1 MERRTHQRV
10 NLKLECLLERSGGDV
25 FRGNTRNLS
34 DDGAEMESNDFCV
47 PGRKPLKVGDVG
59 VFTFSF
65 RKGPNVDS
73 IKVTARIVW
82 VMGSSVGLNLLVSE
96 LFQHQRENMSN
107 MLESG
112 SGKIE

>member
-25 FRGNTRNLS
+25 FRGYTRNLS
-34 DDGAEMESNDFCV
+34 DDGAEMESNDFCA
-47 PGRKPLKVGDVG
+47 PGHNPPKMGDVG

-65 RKGPNVDS
+65 RKGRYVDS

-82 VMGSSVGLNLLVSE
+82 VMGSSVGLNLFVSE
-96 LFQHQRENMSN
+96 LMQQQRENLFN
-107 MLESG
+107 ILESG
-112 SGKIE
+112 SGKID